1 MSKATV
7 EGVIKAISG
16 TIGGFEIGNGRIGVS
31 DDGTGVNDGLALLTS
46 FIKYSTNNTYQNIWS
61 GFGTNVFPASS
72 GIKGL
77 ARFEYSDGYTY
88 GSSAIALKTKCRPGY
103 QHPWY
108 VQRALDCDGNVYCI
122 GQQAMFDDGYMGQA
136 YTDIIETYVGVT
148 HQFFFSSINT
158 SHLNVRLPGRTA
170 INKVVN
176 NRNVS
181 FLLYIQ
187 IGYLG
192 NNNKI
197 RVTGVS
203 DGVLVDSNANRA
215 NGGENGWYDMAQG
228 DSMILRYCNG
238 HYYTVQYR
246 T

>member
-1 MSKATV
+1 MNT
-7 EGVIKAISG
+7 ENYEISILG
-16 TIGGFEIGNGRIGVS
+16 
-31 DDGTGVNDGLALLTS
+31 
-46 FIKYSTNNTYQNIWS
+46 K
-61 GFGTNVFPASS
+61 
-72 GIKGL
+72 
-77 ARFEYSDGYTY
+77 
-88 GSSAIALKTKCRPGY
+88 
-103 QHPWY
+103 
-108 VQRALDCDGNVYCI
+108 
-122 GQQAMFDDGYMGQA
+122 
-136 YTDIIETYVGVT
+136 DIIIPSWDEAKKTIVPYVE
-148 HQFFFSSINT
+148 
-158 SHLNVRLPGRTA
+158 
-170 INKVVN
+170 
-176 NRNVS
+176 RNVS

>member
-1 MSKATV
+1 MTGVGTVAESVRFWAGASFENRATAPYRVMQDGSVVMTKATV

-122 GQQAMFDDGYMGQA
+122 GQQAMFDDGYI
-136 YTDIIETYVGVT
+136 DRK
-148 HQFFFSSINT
+148 S
-158 SHLNVRLPGRTA
+158 
-170 INKVVN
+170 VV
-176 NRNVS
+176 
-181 FLLYIQ
+181 
-187 IGYLG
+187 
-192 NNNKI
+192 
-197 RVTGVS
+197 
-203 DGVLVDSNANRA
+203 
-215 NGGENGWYDMAQG
+215 
-228 DSMILRYCNG
+228 
-238 HYYTVQYR
+238 
-246 T
+246 